1 MAFLDKKIS
10 ELQFI
15 STPGDND
22 RIAIVNLG
30 VTKQTSVSKFLQK
43 VVAATGSFLT
53 NATIAGD
60 QITFTRAD
68 GSTFVRTV
76 ESASYAV
83 SSSHAV
89 FSLDALSSSFA
100 TSASFAAFA
109 NDALSSSYA
118 SFATSASYSV
128 TASFLDAPVESASIA
143 LTASHAFASAS
154 VSSTNL
160 TFHRDSGVT
169 AEQLTVP
176 IESASYAITASHAL
190 NVGNTDSASFATTA
204 SYALEALSASFADF
218 ATSASFA
225 TTAAFALRVSGS
237 DRSDTA
243 SRVEFDL
250 TQGLGIETFTY
261 NGSTAA
267 QVQVDTSSAHFLD
280 PINAA
285 TASLS
290 ASAST
295 SRDGIANAVSGAFD
309 AVSASL
315 AGDITTNSSSAAT
328 ALTNLSS
335 SASTAREAISASAA
349 LDNTNLS
356 ASIST
361 ARDVLASQV
370 SGAFQDVSAS
380 LSASIAALSAS
391 NSTAREDYYHSSSLL
406 PGREEDTIRLFKGSG
421 VDNVTFV
428 TRSFVKTVN
437 GQGPNSVGNV
447 STTLTAVDTGTS
459 ASMLAKSSSGG
470 FDNGEVWIISGES
483 GSLTGSNGRAFI
495 YDSGSGQLYE
505 LSNLSE
511 AENDARYVLKAGDT
525 MTGNLVLPAVNP
537 TLANEATRKA
547 YVDLFY
553 DSSSLDA
560 ANSELEFHKGDNVT
574 VDIIS
579 LAGIT
584 VSGSVTASLAFRVE
598 ESLNQGLGIETFTYD
613 GDTAGVIV
621 QLDTSSAH
629 FTVGVSASQAP
640 TLTTLSESFSTS
652 QTNLSSSV
660 STDLTTL
667 SSSASTARQSLSGSA
682 STSRDLIV
690 SSISGAFDAV
700 SASLT
705 TTDQTISSSVAALSA
720 SASTA
725 RQAISA
731 SLTTTDQSISSSVA
745 SLSAS
750 NSTAREFY
758 VTGSKIVGVTQSFS
772 LGNGTVYENYIDS
785 ASYAVSAS
793 RAEQALSSSY
803 ALTASYAISASHEI
817 IKETTSSFADSASL
831 ALTASHAFAS
841 ASVSSSNIIMH
852 RDSGVTAEQ
861 VIIPIISASYAV
873 SASHLIGLVDDAFAQ
888 TFTGVTNFTV
898 THGLNTTDVIVQV
911 YDTVTGGI
919 TQQIIPD
926 TIEVTNVNQVDLTF
940 AVATTGYVVV
950 SAGGYLR
957 SGSLQNAQTASYA
970 ARVPN
975 TLNQGLG
982 IETFSYDGGT
992 AGVVVQVNTSSAH
1005 FLSSSVATSS
1015 FALTASY
1022 VDGNTYRENVT
1033 GATTYTITH
1042 NLDETFPV
1050 VQTYDTATN
1059 RMVLPDYVES
1069 QNANQIEI
1077 SYAVAF
1083 TGIVIVQK

>member
-1 MAFLDKKIS
+1 MAFLDKKIT
-10 ELQFI
+10 ELAFV
-15 STPGDND
+15 STPQPND

-30 VTKQTSVSKFLQK
+30 VTKQTSVDKFLQS

-53 NATIAGD
+53 NATIAGN

-68 GSTFVRTV
+68 GTTFVRNV
-76 ESASYAV
+76 ETASYADTA
-83 SSSHAV
+83 SYGIFA
-89 FSLDALSSSFA
+89 LDALSSSFA
-100 TSASFAAFA
+100 TSASFAE
-109 NDALSSSYA
+109 
-118 SFATSASYSV
+118 FATSASYSLSSSYAEFATSASYAITSSYSLEALSASFADFATSASYSA

-154 VSSTNL
+154 VGGTNITL
-160 TFHRDSGVT
+160 HRDSGVT
-169 AEQLTVP
+169 AEQVVVP
-176 IESASYAITASHAL
+176 ILSASYAITASHAL
-190 NVGNTDSASFATTA
+190 NVGSTDSASYATTA

-237 DRSDTA
+237 ATSDTA
-243 SRVEFDL
+243 SRVAFDL
-250 TQGLGIETFTY
+250 TQGLGIETFSY
-261 NGSTAA
+261 NGSVAA

-295 SRDGIANAVSGAFD
+295 SRDSIANAVSGAFD
-309 AVSASL
+309 AVSASFSTSQTAL
-315 AGDITTNSSSAAT
+315 SSSAAT

-335 SASTAREAISASAA
+335 SASTARQS
-349 LDNTNLS
+349 LS
-356 ASIST
+356 ASLST

-370 SGAFQDVSAS
+370 SGAFAAPSASLAADITANSASAATANTNLSSSASTSRQALSGSASTARDTLASQVSGAFQSTSAS
-380 LSASIAALSAS
+380 LSASIADLSAS
-391 NSTAREDYYHSSSLL
+391 NSTARENYYGSSSLL
-406 PGREEDTIRLFKGSG
+406 PGREEDTIRLFKGNG
-421 VDNVTFV
+421 TVDNVTFV

-437 GQGPNSVGNV
+437 GQSPNSVGNV

-525 MTGNLVLPAVNP
+525 MTGNLVLPAANP
-537 TLANEATRKA
+537 TLANEATRKG

-553 DSSSLDA
+553 DSSSLDRPNA
-560 ANSELEFHKGDNVT
+560 ELEFHKGDNVT

-584 VSGSVTASLAFRVE
+584 VSGS
-598 ESLNQGLGIETFTYD
+598 I
-613 GDTAGVIV
+613 
-621 QLDTSSAH
+621 
-629 FTVGVSASQAP
+629 
-640 TLTTLSESFSTS
+640 
-652 QTNLSSSV
+652 
-660 STDLTTL
+660 
-667 SSSASTARQSLSGSA
+667 
-682 STSRDLIV
+682 
-690 SSISGAFDAV
+690 
-700 SASLT
+700 
-705 TTDQTISSSVAALSA
+705 
-720 SASTA
+720 
-725 RQAISA
+725 
-731 SLTTTDQSISSSVA
+731 
-745 SLSAS
+745 
-750 NSTAREFY
+750 
-758 VTGSKIVGVTQSFS
+758 
-772 LGNGTVYENYIDS
+772 S
-785 ASYAVSAS
+785 ASYATSAS
-793 RAEQALSSSY
+793 RAEQTLSSSY

-861 VIIPIISASYAV
+861 VIVPIISASYAI

-926 TIEVTNVNQVDLTF
+926 TIEVTNANQVDLTF

-982 IETFSYDGGT
+982 VETFSYDGGT
-992 AGVVVQVNTSSAH
+992 AGVLVQVNTSSAH
-1005 FLSSSVATSS
+1005 FLSSSVATAS

-1033 GATTYTITH
+1033 GGTTYTITH
-1042 NLDETFPV
+1042 NLDEQYPV
-1050 VQTYDTATN
+1050 VQSYDTGTN

-1069 QNANQIEI
+1069 QGANQLEI
-1077 SYAVAF
+1077 AFAVAF